1 LLDLVTM
8 LLYGIILLS
17 SLFVIMEIL
26 LDALQQGIAPAIIV
40 LIYLLVIRYLEHKK
54 EVKKQELEAEEKKKT
69 IRINS
74 DLLDCFNNLNTY
86 LKQITAGIIDKEDDK
101 CDAAIRSSFK
111 AMGQVLAKFAVFT
124 IISNNVKLNK
134 ENIIDN
140 INTTVY
146 SEFASVYNELILY
159 SYNNTKL
166 IDAIKDS
173 WKEELISDLKNI
185 IFDDD
190 LDKENKIYTVH
201 NKLNLRINNY
211 ISFVRKA
218 KSIK

>member
-1 LLDLVTM
+1 MIM
-8 LLYGIILLS
+8 LLP
-17 SLFVIMEIL
+17 SLFIIMEIL
-26 LDALQQGIAPAIIV
+26 LETLQQGLAPGIIV
-40 LIYLLVIRYLEHKK
+40 LIYLLVIRYLDHKK
-54 EVKKQELEAEEKKKT
+54 ELKKQELEAEEKKKT
-69 IRINS
+69 IKINS

-86 LKQITAGIIDKEDDK
+86 LKQITVGILDKEDDK
-101 CDAAIRSSFK
+101 CDAAIHSSFK
-111 AMGQVLAKFAVFT
+111 AMGQTLSKFATFT

-159 SYNNTKL
+159 SYNNTKI

-190 LDKENKIYTVH
+190 LNKETKIYTVH
-201 NKLNLRINNY
+201 NKINLRINGY
-211 ISFVRKA
+211 ISSVRKA

>member
-1 LLDLVTM
+1 M
-8 LLYGIILLS
+8 LLS
-17 SLFVIMEIL
+17 SLFIIMEIL
-26 LDALQQGIAPAIIV
+26 LETLQQGLAPGIIV
-40 LIYLLVIRYLEHKK
+40 LIYLLVIRYLDHKK
-54 EVKKQELEAEEKKKT
+54 ELKKQELEAEEKKKT
-69 IRINS
+69 IKINS

-86 LKQITAGIIDKEDDK
+86 LKQITVGILDKEDDK
-101 CDAAIRSSFK
+101 CDAAIHSSFK
-111 AMGQVLAKFAVFT
+111 AMGQTLSKFATFT

-159 SYNNTKL
+159 SYNNTKI

-190 LDKENKIYTVH
+190 LNKETKIYTVH
-201 NKLNLRINNY
+201 NKINLRINGY
-211 ISFVRKA
+211 ISSVRKA

>member
-1 LLDLVTM
+1 M
-8 LLYGIILLS
+8 LLP
-17 SLFVIMEIL
+17 SLFIIMEIL
-26 LDALQQGIAPAIIV
+26 LETLQQGLAPGIIV
-40 LIYLLVIRYLEHKK
+40 LIYLLVIRYFDHKK
-54 EVKKQELEAEEKKKT
+54 ELKKQELEAEEKKKT
-69 IRINS
+69 IKINS
-74 DLLDCFNNLNTY
+74 DLLDCFNNLNSY
-86 LKQITAGIIDKEDDK
+86 LKQITVGILDKEDDK
-101 CDAAIRSSFK
+101 CDAAIHSSFK
-111 AMGQVLAKFAVFT
+111 AMGQTLSKFATFT

-190 LDKENKIYTVH
+190 LNKETKIYTVH
-201 NKLNLRINNY
+201 NKINLRINGY
-211 ISFVRKA
+211 ISSVRKA

>member
-1 LLDLVTM
+1 M
-8 LLYGIILLS
+8 LLP
-17 SLFVIMEIL
+17 SLFIIMEIL
-26 LDALQQGIAPAIIV
+26 LETLQQGLAPGIIV
-40 LIYLLVIRYLEHKK
+40 LIYLLVIRYLDHKK
-54 EVKKQELEAEEKKKT
+54 ELKKQELEAEEKKKT
-69 IRINS
+69 IKINS

-86 LKQITAGIIDKEDDK
+86 LKQITVGILDKEDDK
-101 CDAAIRSSFK
+101 CDAAIHSSFK
-111 AMGQVLAKFAVFT
+111 AMGQTLSKFATFT

-159 SYNNTKL
+159 SYNNTKI

-190 LDKENKIYTVH
+190 LNKETKIYTVH
-201 NKLNLRINNY
+201 NKINLRINGY
-211 ISFVRKA
+211 ISSVRKA

>member
-1 LLDLVTM
+1 M
-8 LLYGIILLS
+8 LLP

-26 LDALQQGIAPAIIV
+26 LETLQQGLAPGIIV
-40 LIYLLVIRYLEHKK
+40 LIYLLVIRYFDHRK
-54 EVKKQELEAEEKKKT
+54 ELKKQELEAEEKKKT
-69 IRINS
+69 IKINS

-86 LKQITAGIIDKEDDK
+86 LKQITIGILDKEDDK
-101 CDAAIRSSFK
+101 CDAAIHSSFK
-111 AMGQVLAKFAVFT
+111 AMGQTLSKFATFT

-159 SYNNTKL
+159 SYNNTKI

-190 LDKENKIYTVH
+190 LNKENKIYTVH
-201 NKLNLRINNY
+201 NKINLRINGY
-211 ISFVRKA
+211 ISSVRKA

>member
-1 LLDLVTM
+1 M
-8 LLYGIILLS
+8 LLP
-17 SLFVIMEIL
+17 SLFIIMEIL
-26 LDALQQGIAPAIIV
+26 LETLQQGLAPGIIV
-40 LIYLLVIRYLEHKK
+40 LIYLLVIRYFDHKK
-54 EVKKQELEAEEKKKT
+54 ELKKQELEAEEKKKT
-69 IRINS
+69 IKINS

-86 LKQITAGIIDKEDDK
+86 LKQITVGILDKEDDK
-101 CDAAIRSSFK
+101 CEAAIHSSFK
-111 AMGQVLAKFAVFT
+111 AMGQTLSKFATFT

-190 LDKENKIYTVH
+190 LNKETKIYTVH
-201 NKLNLRINNY
+201 NKINLRINGY
-211 ISFVRKA
+211 ISSVRKA